1 MDAFV
6 YKLFKILIYEP
17 LILALTYVAK
27 TTCIGSRPYISGN
40 SKIFGSYTETNKKL
54 LITHQKVY

>member
-27 TTCIGSRPYISGN
+27 TTCTFYWFQAVYIR
-40 SKIFGSYTETNKKL
+40 
-54 LITHQKVY
+54 